1 MKRFFI
7 YIIGVALVLTA
18 CDVDGSDNGNLDGF
32 WQMTSRED
40 VFCGTMGKV
49 DMRNSGITWSFQ
61 GSILELRDVK
71 KVNQDIIA
79 SFERNGDVLKLNR
92 FYFVD
97 RDNGDRMIEN
107 TDTTVSAYL
116 MPYGINN
123 ANEQLFQIE
132 ELTSGKMVLVSRD
145 PYSGR
150 MEFRKY

>member
-18 CDVDGSDNGNLDGF
+18 CDVDGSDNGSLDGF

-79 SFERNGDVLKLNR
+79 SFERNGDVLKLNK

-132 ELTSGKMVLVSRD
+132 ELTSSRMVLVSRD

>member
-18 CDVDGSDNGNLDGF
+18 CDVDGSDNGSLDGF